1 MEGIILVIIL
11 VAGVTMGGFSGYYFR
26 KLFAAKEADS
36 AERKAEDLV
45 KKAKERQAEILL
57 ESKNKALTMI
67 DEAKKEAEERRQE
80 VKELQSR
87 MERREEAFD
96 KKLLEL
102 ENKQQELYNKAEQLE
117 KLKQEILKIKEQHL
131 ERLENIAKMT
141 KDEAKEVLL
150 SNIEER
156 MKTELL
162 ERVQKLQ
169 NQSSKEIEVRAKE
182 LLTSVIERCAS
193 SHAAETT
200 TTVVN
205 LPNEEM
211 KGRIIGREGRNIK
224 AIEQLTGVEI
234 VVDDTP
240 EAIIVSGFSPIRR
253 HLAKIALDK
262 LISDGRIHPG
272 RIEEAVE
279 EAKKELAIKIKKAG
293 EEAVREVGIV
303 GLDPK
308 LVQILGRLKYRTSY
322 GQNQLLHAI
331 EVTHLSVMLAQNL
344 GADVN
349 ITKKGAL
356 FHDIGKA
363 VDHEIQGGHPEIGYD
378 ILKKFGLPEEVAYI
392 AKSHHED
399 HPETLE
405 CIIVKV
411 ADAISG
417 ARIGARKDT
426 YENYLQRLTELE
438 DTATSFEGVDKAYAI
453 QAGREIRIFVTPEE
467 VDDWQAVKLA
477 REIADKIEKELK
489 YPGEIKVSL
498 IREKRITEYAR

>member
-1 MEGIILVIIL
+1 MEGIILVIVL
-11 VAGVTMGGFSGYYFR
+11 VAGVTVGGFSGYYFR
-26 KLFAAKEADS
+26 KLFAAREADS
-36 AERKAEDLV
+36 VERKAEDLV
-45 KKAKERQAEILL
+45 KKAKEKQAEILL
-57 ESKNKALTMI
+57 ESKNKALQII
-67 DEAKKEAEERRQE
+67 DEAKHEAEERRQE

-87 MERREEAFD
+87 MERREAAFD

-131 ERLENIAKMT
+131 ERLETIAKMT

-150 SNIEER
+150 SNVEEK
-156 MKTELL
+156 MKNELV

-169 NQSSKEIEVRAKE
+169 RQSSEEIETRAKE

-200 TTVVN
+200 TSVVN

-262 LISDGRIHPG
+262 LIADGRIHPG

-279 EAKKELAIKIKKAG
+279 EAKKELALSIKKAG
-293 EEAVREVGIV
+293 EEAVRETGIV

-331 EVTHLSVMLAQNL
+331 EVTHLATMLAQNL

-349 ITKKGAL
+349 IAKKGAL
-356 FHDIGKA
+356 LHDIGKA
-363 VDHEIQGGHPEIGYD
+363 V
-378 ILKKFGLPEEVAYI
+378 
-392 AKSHHED
+392 
-399 HPETLE
+399 
-405 CIIVKV
+405 
-411 ADAISG
+411 
-417 ARIGARKDT
+417 
-426 YENYLQRLTELE
+426 
-438 DTATSFEGVDKAYAI
+438 
-453 QAGREIRIFVTPEE
+453 
-467 VDDWQAVKLA
+467 
-477 REIADKIEKELK
+477 
-489 YPGEIKVSL
+489 
-498 IREKRITEYAR
+498 